1 MSKRILII
9 EDEPRAVKRLE
20 RILTSLRPN
29 WNVVAYADT
38 VQGAIDAIN
47 TTEGI
52 DAVFSDIQL
61 ADGLSFEAFEQVNL
75 NLPVVFLT
83 AYDHYAIR
91 SFNHHSIDY
100 LLKPTNEEDVLR
112 AISKLEKHSFQSE
125 SNDLKALL
133 ATLQQEEKTY
143 KDRFLVKFADKLRFF
158 SVADIACFYSEE
170 KVTSLMT
177 TEKRSYPVDMSLEQ
191 VEQLLDPKKFFRI
204 NRKMIISPD
213 AISEM
218 TSWSNSRLRVV
229 IKGKE
234 EEVIVVARERTA
246 SFKDWLDS

>member
-1 MSKRILII
+1 MSKRIIII
-9 EDEPRAVKRLE
+9 EDEPRAVKRLQ
-20 RILTSLRPN
+20 RILTEVRPS
-29 WNVVAYADT
+29 WKVVAYADT
-38 VQGAIDAIN
+38 VKGAIEVLES
-47 TTEGI
+47 TPQV

-61 ADGLSFEAFEQVNL
+61 ADGLSFEAFEKTNL

-100 LLKPTNEEDVLR
+100 LLKPTSEEDVLR
-112 AISKLEKHSFQSE
+112 AISKLEKHSFKSE
-125 SNDLKALL
+125 STDLKALL
-133 ATLQQEEKTY
+133 ETFQQEEKTY

-158 SVADIACFYSEE
+158 AVSDINAFYSED
-170 KVTSLMT
+170 KVTSLLT
-177 TEKRSYPVDMSLEQ
+177 NEQRSYPIDVSLEQ
-191 VEQLLDPKKFFRI
+191 VEQLVDPKRFFRI
-204 NRKMIISPD
+204 NRKMILSTE
-213 AISEM
+213 AIAEI

-229 IKGKE
+229 VHGKE